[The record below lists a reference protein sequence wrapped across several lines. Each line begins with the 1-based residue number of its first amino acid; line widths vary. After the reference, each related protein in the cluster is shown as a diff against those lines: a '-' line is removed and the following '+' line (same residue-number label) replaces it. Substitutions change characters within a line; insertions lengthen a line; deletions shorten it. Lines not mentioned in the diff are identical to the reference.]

1 MMPALLAPEALP
13 WITIAAMAGVTYL
26 TRITGYLALARVPD
40 GGLLRR
46 VLDQVPGATFAALV
60 APRLVAAPPE
70 EWLAAGVLA
79 VALWRGGPLAA
90 ILAYV
95 VTLTLV
101 RALLI

>member
-1 MMPALLAPEALP
+1 MTSEALPADALP

-26 TRITGYLALARVPD
+26 TRIAGYLALARVPD

-60 APRLVAAPPE
+60 APRLAVAPPE
-70 EWLAAGVLA
+70 EWLAAVVLA

-90 ILAYV
+90 ILGYV
-95 VTLTLV
+95 GTLSLL
-101 RALLI
+101 RALGV